1 MCKWDVF
8 QFKCDCVTVLL
19 KEHCH
24 QHRLKQTADCN
35 AIQQLREE
43 WVYPQDG
50 VCKDCVGREV
60 QCANGPFLKW
70 PDIHKRI
77 YDEAKSLA
85 NMGRFPQ
92 EL

>member
-1 MCKWDVF
+1 
-8 QFKCDCVTVLL
+8 
-19 KEHCH
+19 
-24 QHRLKQTADCN
+24 
-35 AIQQLREE
+35 
-43 WVYPQDG
+43 
-50 VCKDCVGREV
+50 VGREE

-85 NMGRFPQ
+85 NKGRFPK